1 MYTILSNGL
10 VRVNLTGCYIT
21 MSEYKRTNCKRIKLN
36 QERTNKSV
44 LYCFTNKLLNYEFSR
59 ITRS

>member
-21 MSEYKRTNCKRIKLN
+21 MLEYKELIAG
-36 QERTNKSV
+36 V
-44 LYCFTNKLLNYEFSR
+44 
-59 ITRS
+59 

>member
-21 MSEYKRTNCKRIKLN
+21 MAEYKELIA
-36 QERTNKSV
+36 SV
-44 LYCFTNKLLNYEFSR
+44 
-59 ITRS
+59 

>member
-21 MSEYKRTNCKRIKLN
+21 MSEYRELIA
-36 QERTNKSV
+36 SV
-44 LYCFTNKLLNYEFSR
+44 
-59 ITRS
+59 

>member
-21 MSEYKRTNCKRIKLN
+21 RSEYKELIA
-36 QERTNKSV
+36 SV
-44 LYCFTNKLLNYEFSR
+44 
-59 ITRS
+59 

>member
-21 MSEYKRTNCKRIKLN
+21 MSEYKKLIAD
-36 QERTNKSV
+36 V
-44 LYCFTNKLLNYEFSR
+44 
-59 ITRS
+59 

>member
-21 MSEYKRTNCKRIKLN
+21 MSEYRTNCKRIKLN
-36 QERTNKSV
+36 
-44 LYCFTNKLLNYEFSR
+44 
-59 ITRS
+59 

>member
-21 MSEYKRTNCKRIKLN
+21 MSEYKRTNCRRIKIKIKN
-36 QERTNKSV
+36 GQNKSV
-44 LYCFTNKLLNYEFSR
+44 LYCFTNKIIKL
-59 ITRS
+59 

>member
-21 MSEYKRTNCKRIKLN
+21 REECEEIKANL
-36 QERTNKSV
+36 
-44 LYCFTNKLLNYEFSR
+44 
-59 ITRS
+59 I